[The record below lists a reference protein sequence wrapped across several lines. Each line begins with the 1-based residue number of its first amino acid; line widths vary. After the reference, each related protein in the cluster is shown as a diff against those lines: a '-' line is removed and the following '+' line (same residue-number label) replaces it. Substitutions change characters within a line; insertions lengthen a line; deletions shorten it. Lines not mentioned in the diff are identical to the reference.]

1 MELWWH
7 SKTVP
12 EIDYVTKCIWNITL
26 EITVF
31 LCDLFALFLPNQQ
44 PSACGVRSVFL
55 GHWLGLRSTSL
66 LGKSHDSIYN
76 WDLLI
81 LSANLY
87 KVTIYMY
94 LLRVFFFCLFVL
106 RAKLLEDSKRSLKW
120 TGIFLIKVREQEVW
134 WSLICRFDSCSITNR
149 LSRHIQAT
157 TVEENRGCI

>member
-44 PSACGVRSVFL
+44 PSACRVQSVFL

-66 LGKSHDSIYN
+66 LDKSHDSIYN
-76 WDLLI
+76 LDLLI
-81 LSANLY
+81 LSANLS
-87 KVTIYMY
+87 KITIYMY
-94 LLRVFFFCLFVL
+94 YWEVFFVVVFFFLPEIRFNIYLKQSRKCLGSRLNPFY
-106 RAKLLEDSKRSLKW
+106 KLWIQDLK
-120 TGIFLIKVREQEVW
+120 IIEPFLQ
-134 WSLICRFDSCSITNR
+134 
-149 LSRHIQAT
+149 IQVGAFL
-157 TVEENRGCI
+157 